1 MYLGIQTNYLLV
13 GVSYVSV
20 IQLYDTCTPRTNAA
34 PPDINGPAAADRMAT
49 VAVINN
55 RMLVQ
60 TAH

>member
-1 MYLGIQTNYLLV
+1 MLV

-20 IQLYDTCTPRTNAA
+20 PVQLYAIHVRDRTNAA